1 MFSGILRYQQ
11 ISRQLFMN
19 KRRGAGIWRASR
31 LGLGSLQMAREVI
44 VRALSEQKLL
54 WMMLFGIVAGG
65 LSGFIW
71 GESMQAVA
79 WLGELFLTTLKM
91 LIVPLVAA
99 SIITGVAG
107 LGDVRKLGRMGGIS
121 IAYYACTTLIAVSI
135 GLLMAN
141 LWQPGAG
148 VDLAA
153 NTAAAAPVVAEVSVS
168 DLILSLVHPNIV
180 DAAANMKLLPIIVFC
195 ILLAAALS
203 TLGAKGAPV
212 VAFFEGLNEAMM
224 RIVEW
229 VMWFAPLGVF
239 ALIASKLGSAGGGEA
254 FVAQLAGLA
263 KYALAV
269 ISGLVTHAV
278 VLSILLIVLARRSV
292 LAYLGHM
299 GTALVT
305 AFSTASSSAT
315 LPLTL
320 ECVKAAGVDEK
331 ARRFVLPLGATINM
345 DGTALYEAV
354 AVLFIAQAYGI
365 ELSFAQQM
373 LVLVTATMA
382 AIGAAGIPE
391 AGLVTMVIV
400 LEAVGLPLDGI
411 GLLLAID
418 WFLDRCRTT
427 VNVYGDSVGAAVVG
441 RLTQRG

>member
-1 MFSGILRYQQ
+1 MLSVTGKGLAMQGN
-11 ISRQLFMN
+11 LE
-19 KRRGAGIWRASR
+19 KRLLYA
-31 LGLGSLQMAREVI
+31 MVI
-44 VRALSEQKLL
+44 A
-54 WMMLFGIVAGG
+54 IVAGG
-65 LSGFIW
+65 LSGFVW
-71 GESMQAVA
+71 GKTMVSVA

-141 LWQPGAG
+141 LWQPGVG
-148 VDLAA
+148 VDLASGG
-153 NTAAAAPVVAEVSVS
+153 AAPEPKVGDVSIT
-168 DLILSLVHPNIV
+168 DLILSLVHPNII

-203 TLGAKGAPV
+203 TLGDKGKPV
-212 VAFFEGLNEAMM
+212 IAFFEGLNEAMM
-224 RIVEW
+224 QIVKW
-229 VMWFAPLGVF
+229 IMIFAPIGVF
-239 ALIASKLGSAGGGEA
+239 ALIASKLGAAGGGEA
-254 FVAQLAGLA
+254 FVAQLTGLA

-269 ISGLVTHAV
+269 ISGLLTHAA
-278 VLSILLIVLARRSV
+278 VLCLMLFVLARRSV
-292 LAYLGHM
+292 VSYLKHLATPLM
-299 GTALVT
+299 T

-320 ECVKAAGVDEK
+320 EGVKAAGVDER

-365 ELSFAQQM
+365 DLGFGQQM
-373 LVLVTATMA
+373 LVLLTATMA

-411 GLLLAID
+411 GLILAID

-427 VNVYGDSVGAAVVG
+427 VNVFGDSVGAAVVG
-441 RLTQRG
+441 KMTSSSAQYR

>member
-1 MFSGILRYQQ
+1 MKRKLENRLLLAMIAAIL
-11 ISRQLFMN
+11 
-19 KRRGAGIWRASR
+19 
-31 LGLGSLQMAREVI
+31 
-44 VRALSEQKLL
+44 
-54 WMMLFGIVAGG
+54 AGG
-65 LSGFIW
+65 VSGFIW
-71 GESMQAVA
+71 GESMQVVS
-79 WLGELFLTTLKM
+79 WLGELFLTALKM

-107 LGDVRKLGRMGGIS
+107 LGDVRKLGRLGGIS
-121 IAYYACTTLIAVSI
+121 IGYYACTTLIAVSI

-141 LWQPGAG
+141 LWQPGVG
-148 VDLAA
+148 VDLSSGR
-153 NTAAAAPVVAEVSVS
+153 AAPEPAVGDVSIT
-168 DLILSLVHPNIV
+168 DLILSLVYPNII
-180 DAAANMKLLPIIVFC
+180 DAAAQMKLLPIILFC

-203 TLGAKGAPV
+203 TLGERGRPV
-212 VAFFEGLNEAMM
+212 IAFFDGLNEAMM

-229 VMWFAPLGVF
+229 IMIFAPIGVF
-239 ALIASKLGSAGGGEA
+239 ALIASKLGAAGGGEA

-263 KYALAV
+263 RYALAV
-269 ISGLVTHAV
+269 ISGLLTHAA
-278 VLSILLIVLARRSV
+278 LLCLILLVLARRSV
-292 LAYLGHM
+292 LAYLQHLATPLM
-299 GTALVT
+299 T

-320 ECVKAAGVDEK
+320 EGVKAAGVDEQ

-365 ELSFAQQM
+365 DLGFGQQM
-373 LVLVTATMA
+373 LVLLTATMA

-411 GLLLAID
+411 GLILAID

-427 VNVYGDSVGAAVVG
+427 VNVFGDSVGAAVVG
-441 RLTQRG
+441 RLVPASERVD

>member
-1 MFSGILRYQQ
+1 MQGNSE
-11 ISRQLFMN
+11 N
-19 KRRGAGIWRASR
+19 R
-31 LGLGSLQMAREVI
+31 LLIAMIIA
-44 VRALSEQKLL
+44 
-54 WMMLFGIVAGG
+54 IVAGG
-65 LSGFIW
+65 VSGFIW
-71 GESMQAVA
+71 GEAMVSVA
-79 WLGELFLTTLKM
+79 WLGQLFLTALKM
-91 LIVPLVAA
+91 LIVPLVVA

-107 LGDVRKLGRMGGIS
+107 LGDVRKLGRMGGL
-121 IAYYACTTLIAVSI
+121 AVGYYASTTLIAVSI
-135 GLLMAN
+135 GLFMAN

-148 VDLAA
+148 VDLASGQ
-153 NTAAAAPVVAEVSVS
+153 AAPEAKVGDVAIT
-168 DLILSLVHPNIV
+168 DLILSLVHPNII
-180 DAAANMKLLPIIVFC
+180 DAAAHMKLLPIIVFC

-203 TLGAKGAPV
+203 TLGDKGKPV
-212 VAFFEGLNEAMM
+212 ITFFEGLNEAMM

-229 VMWFAPLGVF
+229 MMVFAPIGVF

-269 ISGLVTHAV
+269 ISGLFMHGVA
-278 VLSILLIVLARRSV
+278 LCLILLVFARRSITEYLRH
-292 LAYLGHM
+292 LATPLM
-299 GTALVT
+299 T

-320 ECVKAAGVDEK
+320 EGVEAAGVDER

-365 ELSFAQQM
+365 DLSFGQQM
-373 LVLVTATMA
+373 LVLLTATMA

-411 GLLLAID
+411 GLILAID

-427 VNVYGDSVGAAVVG
+427 INVFGDSVGAAVVG
-441 RLTQRG
+441 QLTQTHHQRGGLDHDKGDCKQTETKPKPNRNP

>member
-1 MFSGILRYQQ
+1 MQASGE
-11 ISRQLFMN
+11 
-19 KRRGAGIWRASR
+19 K
-31 LGLGSLQMAREVI
+31 
-44 VRALSEQKLL
+44 KLL
-54 WMMLFGIVAGG
+54 IAMIFAIIAGG

-71 GESMQAVA
+71 GETMMAVA
-79 WLGELFLTTLKM
+79 WLGELFLTALKM

-107 LGDVRKLGRMGGIS
+107 LGDIRKLGRMGGFAIS
-121 IAYYACTTLIAVSI
+121 YYACTTLIAVSI

-141 LWQPGAG
+141 LWQPGVG
-148 VDLAA
+148 VDFASSA
-153 NTAAAAPVVAEVSVS
+153 TTAKPEIGDVSVT
-168 DLILSLVHPNIV
+168 DLILSLVHPNII

-195 ILLAAALS
+195 ILFAAALT
-203 TLGAKGAPV
+203 TLGETGKPV
-212 VAFFEGLNEAMM
+212 IAFFEGLNEAMM
-224 RIVEW
+224 KMVGWI
-229 VMWFAPLGVF
+229 MIFAPIGVF

-254 FVAQLAGLA
+254 FFAQLAGLA

-269 ISGLVTHAV
+269 ISGLLTHAV
-278 VLSILLIVLARRSV
+278 VLSALLVLLARRSIMD
-292 LAYLGHM
+292 YLQHM
-299 GTALVT
+299 GTALMT

-320 ECVKAAGVDEK
+320 EGVKAAGVDEK

-365 ELSFAQQM
+365 DLSFGQQM

-400 LEAVGLPLDGI
+400 LEAVGLPLEGI
-411 GLLLAID
+411 GLILAID

-427 VNVYGDSVGAAVVG
+427 INVFGDSVGAAVVG
-441 RLTQRG
+441 KLAVKQ

>member
-1 MFSGILRYQQ
+1 MKRKLENRLLLAMIAAIL
-11 ISRQLFMN
+11 
-19 KRRGAGIWRASR
+19 
-31 LGLGSLQMAREVI
+31 
-44 VRALSEQKLL
+44 
-54 WMMLFGIVAGG
+54 AGG
-65 LSGFIW
+65 ASGFIW
-71 GESMQAVA
+71 GESMQVVA
-79 WLGELFLTTLKM
+79 WLGELFLTALKM

-107 LGDVRKLGRMGGIS
+107 LGDVRKLGRLGGIS
-121 IAYYACTTLIAVSI
+121 IGYYACTTLIAVSI

-141 LWQPGAG
+141 LWQPGVG
-148 VDLAA
+148 VDLSSGR
-153 NTAAAAPVVAEVSVS
+153 AAPEPAVGDVSIT
-168 DLILSLVHPNIV
+168 DLILSLVYPNII
-180 DAAANMKLLPIIVFC
+180 DAAAQMKLLPIILFC

-203 TLGAKGAPV
+203 TLGERGRPV
-212 VAFFEGLNEAMM
+212 IAFFDGLNEAMM

-229 VMWFAPLGVF
+229 IMIFAPIGVF
-239 ALIASKLGSAGGGEA
+239 ALIASKLGAAGGGEA

-263 KYALAV
+263 RYALAV
-269 ISGLVTHAV
+269 ISGLLTHAA
-278 VLSILLIVLARRSV
+278 LLCLILLVLARRSV
-292 LAYLGHM
+292 LAYLQHLATPLM
-299 GTALVT
+299 T

-320 ECVKAAGVDEK
+320 EGVKAAGVDEQ

-365 ELSFAQQM
+365 DLGFGQQM
-373 LVLVTATMA
+373 LVLLTATMA

-411 GLLLAID
+411 GLILAID

-427 VNVYGDSVGAAVVG
+427 VNVFGDSVGAAVVG
-441 RLTQRG
+441 RLVPASERVD